1 MHHTTKR
8 TVTARAA
15 VGALALVAAACSSG
29 ATSTNGSSGSPPTV
43 PAPTTSR
50 PAPPATTTA
59 VATAVAT
66 TSSTAATSS
75 SGSTATTGAA
85 TATTAAAT
93 TAPPAAPAGP
103 ALDGLSVTLTKV
115 AELPDPIAMAV
126 RAGDPLVYVASKAG
140 IVYALEGDG
149 PKVLLDISGDV
160 STGGEQGLLG
170 LAFAPDGTH
179 VYLSFTDTS
188 GTSTLIEYG
197 WVGGRPDRSTRRTVL
212 TQAQPY
218 ANHNGGN
225 IVFGPDGELYYGF
238 GDGGSAND
246 PQRRAQKLDTL
257 LGKMLRIDPREQ
269 PDAPYGVPADNPLV
283 AQDGTRSEIWSWGL
297 RNPWRFS
304 FDRANGDLWVGDVGQ
319 GAIEEVDH
327 AAAADGGGRGVDYGW
342 SAWEGTHRFNQDV
355 DGDGATPPVHEYS
368 HGDLG
373 CSITGGYLYRGAKI
387 AALAGAYVFGDYCAA
402 GIRAIDPAAPETA
415 VKINGGPKNLASFGQ
430 DADGELYALS
440 LDDVVYRIDPA

>member
-1 MHHTTKR
+1 MQHPTKR
-8 TVTARAA
+8 AMTIWVAA

-29 ATSTNGSSGSPPTV
+29 ATKAHGSSGSPPTV

-50 PAPPATTTA
+50 PAPTASTASGPTSTGTGTGTTPTTA
-59 VATAVAT
+59 P
-66 TSSTAATSS
+66 TSS
-75 SGSTATTGAA
+75 STIAT
-85 TATTAAAT
+85 TATTAAT
-93 TAPPAAPAGP
+93 TAAPPAAPAHP
-103 ALDGLSVTLTKV
+103 SLDGLSVSLTKV
-115 AELPDPIAMAV
+115 ADIPDPIAMAV
-126 RAGDPLVYVASKAG
+126 RTGDPLLYVASKAG
-140 IVYALEGDG
+140 IVYALESDG
-149 PKVLLDISGDV
+149 PKALLDISADV

-170 LAFAPDGTH
+170 LAFAPDGSH
-179 VYLSFTDTS
+179 VYLSYTDTS

-212 TQAQPY
+212 TQSQPY

-283 AQDGTRSEIWSWGL
+283 GQEGMRSEIWSWGL

-304 FDRANGDLWVGDVGQ
+304 FDRANGDLWIGDVGQ
-319 GAIEEVDH
+319 GEIEEVDH

-387 AALAGAYVFGDYCAA
+387 AALVGAYVFGDYCAA
-402 GIRAIDPAAPETA
+402 GIRAIDPASPATA

-440 LDDVVYRIDPA
+440 LDDIVYRIDPA